1 MPCTK
6 HTSITRI
13 VQKTIL
19 SMEISTVSYK
29 NHCEE
34 TKGAKIEAEVNATI
48 MIKLI
53 RRRMENT

>member
-1 MPCTK
+1 
-6 HTSITRI
+6 
-13 VQKTIL
+13 
-19 SMEISTVSYK
+19 MEISTVSYK